1 MDLSKMSI
9 KKIRELIVFTA
20 LLVVALWKFD
30 VVLGVLKTIW
40 DIIFPFVLGGAIA
53 FLTNV
58 PMSFLEK
65 KIFEKIKNDGM
76 KGKEASILALMVVVA
91 SMVAMIAVICV
102 KSVSVL
108 FKLNKAL
115 DLYIKEQKYRH
126 EKEMMM
132 DHLYHDYDDEE
143 DMSL

>member
-1 MDLSKMSI
+1 M
-9 KKIRELIVFTA
+9 
-20 LLVVALWKFD
+20 
-30 VVLGVLKTIW
+30 
-40 DIIFPFVLGGAIA
+40 PC
-53 FLTNV
+53 
-58 PMSFLEK
+58 
-65 KIFEKIKNDGM
+65 FEKIKNDGM
-76 KGKEASILALMVVVA
+76 KGKEASIL
-91 SMVAMIAVICV
+91 AVICV

>member
-1 MDLSKMSI
+1 M
-9 KKIRELIVFTA
+9 
-20 LLVVALWKFD
+20 
-30 VVLGVLKTIW
+30 
-40 DIIFPFVLGGAIA
+40 PC
-53 FLTNV
+53 
-58 PMSFLEK
+58 
-65 KIFEKIKNDGM
+65 FEKIKNDGM

-126 EKEMMM
+126 EKEMMT

>member
-1 MDLSKMSI
+1 M
-9 KKIRELIVFTA
+9 
-20 LLVVALWKFD
+20 
-30 VVLGVLKTIW
+30 
-40 DIIFPFVLGGAIA
+40 PC
-53 FLTNV
+53 
-58 PMSFLEK
+58 
-65 KIFEKIKNDGM
+65 FEKIKNDGM

-115 DLYIKEQKYRH
+115 DLYSKEQKYRH

>member
-1 MDLSKMSI
+1 M
-9 KKIRELIVFTA
+9 
-20 LLVVALWKFD
+20 
-30 VVLGVLKTIW
+30 
-40 DIIFPFVLGGAIA
+40 PC
-53 FLTNV
+53 
-58 PMSFLEK
+58 
-65 KIFEKIKNDGM
+65 FEKIKNDGM

-115 DLYIKEQKYRH
+115 DLYIKEQKYRL